1 MERVQS
7 AVSPA
12 SQEAVVPSLAPVD
25 QLDAGGPSLD
35 TLART
40 ARELPGAEGRAAL
53 ASLHARL
60 EALAPTEENG
70 RALVQLLDRGD
81 LTGLVADDGRL
92 TRQLAV
98 EALLGL
104 GYPWA
109 LQIHPDEL
117 AWYRS
122 SVSERAR
129 NRRLLILLGILGFE
143 LLAAAALYLPY

>member
-1 MERVQS
+1 MERVQP

-12 SQEAVVPSLAPVD
+12 SGEAVVPSLAPVA
-25 QLDAGGPSLD
+25 LPGDAPSLEA
-35 TLART
+35 LART
-40 ARELPGAEGRAAL
+40 ARELPGSEGRAAL
-53 ASLHARL
+53 QALHARL
-60 EALAPTEENG
+60 AGLAPTEENG
-70 RALVQLLDRGD
+70 RALVALLDRGE
-81 LTGLVADDGRL
+81 LVGLVADDGAL

-117 AWYRS
+117 AWYRG

-129 NRRLLILLGILGFE
+129 NRRLLILLGILGLE
-143 LLAAAALYLPY
+143 LAALAALYLPY